1 MNSLHELRQE
11 ADEAVQKIWFIQSL
25 EEVERTDITL
35 SLRLTI
41 RHGLFVQL
49 FAGLNSGSLYM
60 ALIEGGQRLFGIDR
74 EGSKWHMHPFAAV
87 EQHEPM
93 IEALEPKPIL
103 KFLARVEHLLLE
115 HDLL

>member
-1 MNSLHELRQE
+1 MN
-11 ADEAVQKIWFIQSL
+11 
-25 EEVERTDITL
+25 
-35 SLRLTI
+35 
-41 RHGLFVQL
+41 
-49 FAGLNSGSLYM
+49 
-60 ALIEGGQRLFGIDR
+60 
-74 EGSKWHMHPFAAV
+74 MHPFAAV

>member
-1 MNSLHELRQE
+1 MNLLLDLRQE
-11 ADEAVQKIWFIQSL
+11 AEEAVEKIWFIQSL
-25 EEVERTDITL
+25 EETERTDITL

-49 FAGLNSGSLYM
+49 FVGAKSGSIYM

-74 EGSKWHMHPFAAV
+74 EGGMWHMHPYHAV
-87 EQHEPM
+87 EKHEPM
-93 IEALEPKPIL
+93 VDGLEPKPVL
-103 KFLARVEHLLLE
+103 KFLARVEHLLIE